1 MKAIDLMNLQSL
13 ADLLRE
19 KIEKM
24 QTENMLKDPA
34 ATAEALLDVKNKAE
48 LIECMVARIASD
60 ILAESLESG
69 EVSK

>member
-24 QTENMLKDPA
+24 QKENMLKDPV
-34 ATAEALLDVKNKAE
+34 ATVEALLDVKNKAE
-48 LIECMVARIASD
+48 LIERMVARIASD
-60 ILAESLESG
+60 ILAEVLEGG